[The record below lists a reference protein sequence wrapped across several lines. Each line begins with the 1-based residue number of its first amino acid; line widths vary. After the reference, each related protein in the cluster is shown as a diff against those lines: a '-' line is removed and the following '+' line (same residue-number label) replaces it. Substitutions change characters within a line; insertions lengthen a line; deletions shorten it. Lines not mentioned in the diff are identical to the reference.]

1 MVHSKSPQNPK
12 PVRFYRQDSG
22 DEPVREWLKSLS
34 KESRA
39 KIGRDIMTL
48 QEGWPNGMPLARKL
62 TDRLWEIRSRLNRE
76 SARTIFTVK
85 DETSILLHGFIK
97 KSRKTPRQDL
107 NIARERLAKL

>member
-1 MVHSKSPQNPK
+1 MVHFKTPQDPK
-12 PVRFYRQDSG
+12 PVRFYRQDNG

-39 KIGRDIMTL
+39 VIGRDIMTL
-48 QEGWPNGMPLARKL
+48 QMGWPIGMPLARKV
-62 TDRLWEIRSRLNRE
+62 TDGLWEIRSRLNRE

-85 DETSILLHGFIK
+85 DETIILLHGFIK
-97 KSRKTPRQDL
+97 KSRKTPRQEM